1 MCQDSIKNYS
11 IAKSHVNT
19 STTKPGSIPIPT
31 TLLPSSG
38 QLENFVFVPFSG
50 KAEDIQGLYD
60 ATKVSGTLEAVNIKG
75 KGSGKPD

>member
-19 STTKPGSIPIPT
+19 STTKPPRTLILT

-38 QLENFVFVPFSG
+38 NLTTPHLHFDLFIPMEAWNG
-50 KAEDIQGLYD
+50 KLFASHHD
-60 ATKVSGTLEAVNIKG
+60 G
-75 KGSGKPD
+75 KRHFKKSKI

>member
-50 KAEDIQGLYD
+50 KAEDIQ
-60 ATKVSGTLEAVNIKG
+60 ACMM
-75 KGSGKPD
+75 PRR